1 MKTVFKVLV
10 GVISTLSLWALVLLF
25 DYTIP
30 RPVEFLQMFSAMIL
44 WFVSFAGVLY
54 GNCRLWGIT

>member
-10 GVISTLSLWALVLLF
+10 GVIPTLSLWALVLLF

-30 RPVEFLQMFSAMIL
+30 RPVQFLPMFAAMFL
-44 WFVSFAGVLY
+44 WFVSFVGVWY
-54 GNCRLWGIT
+54 GNCSLWGIM